1 MGAIWDILAL
11 KGPKLDQMAKTT
23 LRGLE
28 GQTRPLFHTVLGP
41 EYESYIK
48 SPNLVL
54 ARQDLAHMAK
64 YWDRIGP
71 KGQNQIEL
79 PRMAN
84 KTTFPHSL
92 QP

>member
-1 MGAIWDILAL
+1 MGAIWEILAL
-11 KGPKLDQMAKTT
+11 KGPKMDLMAKTS

-54 ARQDLAHMAK
+54 RGQDLAHMGQ
-64 YWDRIGP
+64 IL
-71 KGQNQIEL
+71 GQNWSKRPKSNRI
-79 PRMAN
+79 A
-84 KTTFPHSL
+84 
-92 QP
+92 

>member
-1 MGAIWDILAL
+1 MGAIWEILAL

-54 ARQDLAHMAK
+54 TRQDLAHMGQ
-64 YWDRIGP
+64 IL
-71 KGQNQIEL
+71 GQNWSKRPKSNRI
-79 PRMAN
+79 A
-84 KTTFPHSL
+84 
-92 QP
+92 

>member
-23 LRGLE
+23 LSGLE

-41 EYESYIK
+41 KCESYIK

-54 ARQDLAHMAK
+54 RGQDLAPM
-64 YWDRIGP
+64 DQIL
-71 KGQNQIEL
+71 GQNWSKR
-79 PRMAN
+79 PKSNRNA
-84 KTTFPHSL
+84 
-92 QP
+92 